1 VEAVV
6 AARQHAHRLPAGE
19 LGEADGALRPRR
31 PGHLQPRRERQARQR
46 LHQRRREPP
55 RLLPP
60 VRVPVPRGGLQLR
73 RPRASARVLLVL
85 LLLLGVVVVG
95 SAAARAARDA
105 ERALE
110 HDAERERRDEAAREE
125 REGEDRIGVEL
136 ACRCRDRPSV
146 RNGAG

>member
-1 VEAVV
+1 MQRAWKPWLQRGSTRTVSPRANLVRQMAHSDRDDPAISNPAEN
-6 AARQHAHRLPAGE
+6 ARHGSACTSAG
-19 LGEADGALRPRR
+19 GSR
-31 PGHLQPRRERQARQR
+31 
-46 LHQRRREPP
+46 
-55 RLLPP
+55 
-60 VRVPVPRGGLQLR
+60 RGGLQLR
-73 RPRASARVLLVL
+73 QPRASARVLLVL
-85 LLLLGVVVVG
+85 LLLLGVVVVVG

-125 REGEDRIGVEL
+125 REGEDRVGVEL